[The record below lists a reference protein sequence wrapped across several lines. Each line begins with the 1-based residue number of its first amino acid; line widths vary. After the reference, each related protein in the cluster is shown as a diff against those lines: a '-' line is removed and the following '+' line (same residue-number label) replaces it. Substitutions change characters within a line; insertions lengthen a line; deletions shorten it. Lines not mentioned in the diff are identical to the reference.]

1 VSLVPDERPILILG
15 LGNVLMCDDGA
26 GVHALR
32 DFAPPERSHAALRDG
47 GTLGLTLLPEVE
59 ACSGLIVFDAAMM
72 GAAPGEV
79 RRFVGAQ
86 MDAQLSGRKTSVHE
100 LALADLL
107 AAADLLGAKPERR
120 ALIGVQPQRVD
131 WGLEPTAAVAAALPA
146 MRAAACEIIG
156 SWTS

>member
-1 VSLVPDERPILILG
+1 MMDERPILILG

-32 DFAPPERSHAALRDG
+32 DFALPGNRSAVLRDG

-59 ACSGLIVFDAAMM
+59 ACSALIVFDAAVM

-79 RRFVGAQ
+79 RSFVGAD

-107 AAADLLGAKPERR
+107 DAADLLGAKPERR
-120 ALIGVQPQRVD
+120 ALIGVQPEHIG
-131 WGLEPTAAVAAALPA
+131 WGLEPTEKIAAALPA
-146 MRAAACEIIG
+146 MRVAACEIIG
-156 SWTS
+156 SWTP